1 MKKSLLFTFLAV
13 LTLHV
18 TATAQVDQWTFTDA
32 TTPQNSDIKNIAINF
47 WDPGLTGNSHDSAT
61 GVLTWGHFPP
71 EGLYKSSSGAY
82 QGIDVGVA
90 GAEQLVLIINTKDI
104 HFSGNGAYRWQFT
117 ESVSSGNVYAR
128 ISYFNDNVTMRIEGL
143 GSEFNGGV
151 LYTQS
156 DYTSITDLQ
165 LTFTWDFANQQMLLD
180 ASGSGVLAAGG
191 TGTISFSESVNAP
204 ELTGLSTVNAFRTAG
219 QGPSG
224 SYMELDNVAIH
235 TTATLS
241 TPNAVLNNAKVW
253 YTKDSNTLH
262 IDGVTAN
269 SVRVYALSGAKV
281 AQYDNPG
288 NTIALGDLSSG
299 LYIASVLSEHGT
311 KAVKFVK

>member
-18 TATAQVDQWTFTDA
+18 TATAQIDQWTFTDA
-32 TTPQNSDIKNIAINF
+32 TTPQNSDIQDKTINF
-47 WDPGLTGNSHDSAT
+47 WDPGLTGNSHDSAA
-61 GVLTWGHFPP
+61 GVLTWGHLPP
-71 EGLYKSSSGAY
+71 DGQYKTSSAANL
-82 QGIDVGVA
+82 GIDVGVA

-104 HFSGNGAYRWQFT
+104 HFSDAGSYRWQFT
-117 ESVSSGNVYAR
+117 ESVTTGHVRARIYNSNGNVSA
-128 ISYFNDNVTMRIEGL
+128 RIEGT
-143 GSEFNGGV
+143 GNEFNAGI
-151 LYTQS
+151 LYNQD
-156 DYTSITDLQ
+156 DYSSITDLQ
-165 LTFTWDFANQQMLLD
+165 LTFTWDFANQKMQVD
-180 ASGSGVLAAGG
+180 ATGSGVLAEGG
-191 TGTISFSESVNAP
+191 TGTISLSESKAAT
-204 ELTGLSTVNAFRTAG
+204 ELTGLSDVAGFRTAG

-253 YTKDSNTLH
+253 YTKDSNALH

-311 KAVKFVK
+311 KAFKFVK